1 MSYDQLK
8 VASLTHSVV
17 YLCLLT
23 VWLLPGLHGAEF
35 VFGLTHGLGW
45 IAMSLICIDA
55 VRRRVIP
62 IRTAVAVSVLGGIAP
77 FFGTW
82 EFFRH
87 RPASL

>member
-1 MSYDQLK
+1 VTYEHLRA
-8 VASLTHSVV
+8 ASLTHSVV
-17 YLCLLT
+17 YLALLT

-35 VFGLTHGLGW
+35 VFGLTHGVGW
-45 IAMSLICIDA
+45 ILMSLTCIVA
-55 VRRRVIP
+55 VRLRVIP
-62 IRTAVAVSVLGGIAP
+62 IRHAVAVAVLGGIAP